1 MANDIITIEN
11 PTNVTEVVSPIID
24 TSVSQVN
31 SLFPTSSW
39 SAWDERTLPW
49 EGIESGRDLSHILNT
64 DQVWDLSGL
73 NYGFEIIPLFGIKE
87 AIDTERRTRE
97 ALSSTIG
104 NEFTVN
110 RTGRIEEEFSYFSTP
125 IFGIFRD
132 DNHHYLGSGTKRFVP
147 IGNERT
153 KELCDI
159 LHGMG
164 FSYEN
169 AGCFDGGKVTY
180 VSMKWRQNTVA
191 GEAFNYYVVIINSFD
206 GTKPFGVYIT
216 PIRISCKNTMNL
228 AIRNAVRFW
237 KLRHTTNAHIR
248 LEEVENGL
256 ALLGNYIGAFE
267 REVDRM
273 KLLTCDK
280 DRVKSFIDM
289 LFPITDD
296 MQPRAVS
303 LAENKRAEVM
313 YRWEYA
319 PDLDGVEETGVRFIY
334 SITDYIDH
342 AEPLRKTSTWKE
354 KRFSNN
360 IDGNELLNKAYELV
374 NSL

>member
-1 MANDIITIEN
+1 MTNTTTII
-11 PTNVTEVVSPIID
+11 PTNNANTAII
-24 TSVSQVN
+24 SQTYEPVN
-31 SLFPTSSW
+31 SIFPTSSW
-39 SAWDERTLPW
+39 EANNWDERTLPW

-64 DQVWDLSGL
+64 DQIWDLSGL
-73 NYGFEIIPLFGIKE
+73 NYGFEVIPLFGV
-87 AIDTERRTRE
+87 RE
-97 ALSSTIG
+97 TDSNVLT
-104 NEFTVN
+104 
-110 RTGRIEEEFSYFSTP
+110 TP
-125 IFGIFRD
+125 IFGVFRD
-132 DNHHYLGSGTKRFVP
+132 DNHVFLGSGTKRFVP
-147 IGNERT
+147 IGNKRT

-180 VSMKWRQNTVA
+180 VSMKWRQNIIA
-191 GEAFNYYVVIINSFD
+191 GETMDYYVVVVNSFD

-216 PIRISCKNTMNL
+216 PIRVWCKNTLNL
-228 AIRNAVRFW
+228 AINKAVRFW

-289 LFPITDD
+289 LFPITED
-296 MQPRAVS
+296 MRPRAVTS
-303 LAENKRAEVM
+303 AENKRAELM
-313 YRWEYA
+313 YRYEYA
-319 PDLDGVEETGVRFIY
+319 PDIIDMEQSAFRFVNAV
-334 SITDYIDH
+334 SDYVDH
-342 AEPLRKTSTWKE
+342 TEPLRRTSTWKE
-354 KRFSNN
+354 KRFANN
-360 IDGNELLNKAYELV
+360 MGGNELLYKAYMMV

>member
-1 MANDIITIEN
+1 MTNNIITFPTNDIVIEDAVVRPLISDNRIN
-11 PTNVTEVVSPIID
+11 PVISETVT
-24 TSVSQVN
+24 QVN
-31 SLFPTSSW
+31 SILPTSSW
-39 SAWDERTLPW
+39 EANNWDERTLPW

-64 DQVWDLSGL
+64 DQVWNLSGL
-73 NYGFEIIPLFGIKE
+73 NYGFEVIPLFGGRE
-87 AIDTERRTRE
+87 TDSTTEFLT
-97 ALSSTIG
+97 
-104 NEFTVN
+104 
-110 RTGRIEEEFSYFSTP
+110 TP
-125 IFGIFRD
+125 IFGVFRD
-132 DNHHYLGSGTKRFVP
+132 DNHLFLGSGTKRFVP

-191 GEAFNYYVVIINSFD
+191 GEVIDYYVVIVNSFD
-206 GTKPFGVYIT
+206 GSKPFGVYIT
-216 PIRISCKNTMNL
+216 PIRVWCKNTLNL
-228 AIRNAVRFW
+228 AIKKAVRFW
-237 KLRHTTNAHIR
+237 KLRHTTNAHLR

-256 ALLGNYIGAFE
+256 TLLGNYIGAFE

-289 LFPITDD
+289 LFPITEDT
-296 MQPRAVS
+296 QPRAVTM
-303 LAENKRAEVM
+303 AQNKRAELM
-313 YRWEYA
+313 YRYEYA
-319 PDLDGVEETGVRFIY
+319 PDIIDMEQSAFRFINAV
-334 SITDYIDH
+334 SDYVDH
-342 AEPLRKTSTWKE
+342 TEPLRRTSTWKE
-354 KRFSNN
+354 KRFANN
-360 IDGNELLNKAYELV
+360 MSGNELLDTAYAMV

>member
-1 MANDIITIEN
+1 MTNNIITFPVNDATIED
-11 PTNVTEVVSPIID
+11 VTMSPIISNNESSPIISE
-24 TSVSQVN
+24 TVTQVN

-39 SAWDERTLPW
+39 EVNNWERSLPW
-49 EGIESGRDLSHILNT
+49 EGIKSGRDLSHILNT

-73 NYGFEIIPLFGIKE
+73 NYGFEVVDLFDPYGNKIPL
-87 AIDTERRTRE
+87 
-97 ALSSTIG
+97 IG
-104 NEFTVN
+104 VL
-110 RTGRIEEEFSYFSTP
+110 
-125 IFGIFRD
+125 RD
-132 DNHHYLGSGTKRFVP
+132 DNHYFLGSGTKRFVP

-153 KELCDI
+153 RELCDI

-180 VSMKWRQNTVA
+180 VSMKWKNTIIA
-191 GEAFNYYVVIINSFD
+191 GENIDYYVVIINSFD

-228 AIRNAVRFW
+228 AIRKAIRFW
-237 KLRHTTNAHIR
+237 KLRHTVNAHIK
-248 LEEVENGL
+248 LEEVEEGL
-256 ALLGNYIGAFE
+256 KLLGNYIGAFE
-267 REVDRM
+267 TEVDRM

-296 MQPRAVS
+296 MQPRAITI
-303 LAENKRAEVM
+303 AQNKRAELL

-319 PDLDGVEETGVRFIY
+319 PDIVDMEQSAFRFINAV
-334 SITDYIDH
+334 SDYVDH
-342 AEPLRKTSTWKE
+342 SEPLRKTSTWKE

-360 IDGNELLNKAYELV
+360 LSNNVILDAAYTMV

>member
-1 MANDIITIEN
+1 MTNTTTIIPMNNANTTII
-11 PTNVTEVVSPIID
+11 
-24 TSVSQVN
+24 SQTYEPVN
-31 SLFPTSSW
+31 SIFPTSSW
-39 SAWDERTLPW
+39 EANNWDERTLPW
-49 EGIESGRDLSHILNT
+49 EGIESGRDLSHILDT

-73 NYGFEIIPLFGIKE
+73 NYGFEVIPLFGV
-87 AIDTERRTRE
+87 RE
-97 ALSSTIG
+97 TDSDVLT
-104 NEFTVN
+104 
-110 RTGRIEEEFSYFSTP
+110 TP
-125 IFGIFRD
+125 IFGVFRD
-132 DNHHYLGSGTKRFVP
+132 DNHVFLGSGTKRFVP

-180 VSMKWRQNTVA
+180 VSMKWRQNIIA
-191 GEAFNYYVVIINSFD
+191 GETMDYYVVVVNSFD

-216 PIRISCKNTMNL
+216 PIRVWCKNTLNL
-228 AIRNAVRFW
+228 AINKAVRFW

-280 DRVKSFIDM
+280 DRVKSFVDM
-289 LFPITDD
+289 LFPITED
-296 MQPRAVS
+296 MQPRAVTS
-303 LAENKRAEVM
+303 AENKRAELM
-313 YRWEYA
+313 YRYEYA
-319 PDLDGVEETGVRFIY
+319 PDIIDMEQSAFRFVNAV
-334 SITDYIDH
+334 SDYVDH
-342 AEPLRKTSTWKE
+342 TEPLRRTSTWKE
-354 KRFSNN
+354 KRFANN
-360 IDGNELLNKAYELV
+360 MGGNELLDKAYIMV

>member
-1 MANDIITIEN
+1 
-11 PTNVTEVVSPIID
+11 
-24 TSVSQVN
+24 
-31 SLFPTSSW
+31 
-39 SAWDERTLPW
+39 
-49 EGIESGRDLSHILNT
+49 
-64 DQVWDLSGL
+64 
-73 NYGFEIIPLFGIKE
+73 
-87 AIDTERRTRE
+87 
-97 ALSSTIG
+97 
-104 NEFTVN
+104 
-110 RTGRIEEEFSYFSTP
+110 
-125 IFGIFRD
+125 
-132 DNHHYLGSGTKRFVP
+132 
-147 IGNERT
+147 
-153 KELCDI
+153 
-159 LHGMG
+159 
-164 FSYEN
+164 
-169 AGCFDGGKVTY
+169 
-180 VSMKWRQNTVA
+180 
-191 GEAFNYYVVIINSFD
+191 
-206 GTKPFGVYIT
+206 
-216 PIRISCKNTMNL
+216 MNL

-319 PDLDGVEETGVRFIY
+319 PDLDGVEETGARFIY

-342 AEPLRKTSTWKE
+342 AEPLRKTLTWKE

>member
-1 MANDIITIEN
+1 MTNNIITFPTNDIVIEDAVVRPLVPDNRINPVISETIT
-11 PTNVTEVVSPIID
+11 
-24 TSVSQVN
+24 QVN
-31 SLFPTSSW
+31 SILPTSSW
-39 SAWDERTLPW
+39 EANNWDERTLPW

-73 NYGFEIIPLFGIKE
+73 NYGFEVIPLFGGRE
-87 AIDTERRTRE
+87 IDSTTEFLT
-97 ALSSTIG
+97 
-104 NEFTVN
+104 
-110 RTGRIEEEFSYFSTP
+110 TP
-125 IFGIFRD
+125 IFGVFRD
-132 DNHHYLGSGTKRFVP
+132 DNHLFLGSGTKRFVP

-191 GEAFNYYVVIINSFD
+191 GEVIDYYVVIVNSFD
-206 GTKPFGVYIT
+206 GSKPFGVYIT
-216 PIRISCKNTMNL
+216 PIRVWCKNTLNL
-228 AIRNAVRFW
+228 AIKKAVRFW
-237 KLRHTTNAHIR
+237 KLRHTTNAHLR

-280 DRVKSFIDM
+280 DKVKSFIDM
-289 LFPITDD
+289 LFPVTED
-296 MQPRAVS
+296 MQPRAITM
-303 LAENKRAEVM
+303 AQNKRAELM
-313 YRWEYA
+313 YRYENA
-319 PDLDGVEETGVRFIY
+319 PDIIDMEQSAFRFINAV
-334 SITDYIDH
+334 SDYVDH
-342 AEPLRKTSTWKE
+342 TEPLRRTSTWRE
-354 KRFSNN
+354 KRFANN
-360 IDGNELLNKAYELV
+360 MSGNELLDNAYAMV